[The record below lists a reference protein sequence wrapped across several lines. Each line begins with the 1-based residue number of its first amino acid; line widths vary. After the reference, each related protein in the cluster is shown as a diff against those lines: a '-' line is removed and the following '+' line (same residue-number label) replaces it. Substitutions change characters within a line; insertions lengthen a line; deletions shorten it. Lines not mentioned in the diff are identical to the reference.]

1 MESGKTLES
10 MAIMR
15 LMREISERLP
25 GGKMPDNYVVFDTE
39 TTGVELSVAKI
50 LQYGFCIVVDRKPVS
65 YFSQLVIRP
74 NLVIPKGASDIHGIT
89 MEKLVKTAIP
99 ANQYVPH
106 VVSMMQRW
114 VDDGL
119 SIVGHNLY
127 KFDIPLFQIESAEF
141 GTPFRFDTDGV
152 IDTGMMVKAAQLG
165 ANVKDGETLRGF
177 YSRISE
183 IRAKVKWSLD
193 RHCYDVYNLGRSGV
207 NKTDAHDAAN
217 DCRLTHCLLET
228 LRQEVER

>member
-1 MESGKTLES
+1 MEPGKTLES

-25 GGKMPDNYVVFDTE
+25 GGRMPDNYVVFDTE
-39 TTGVELSVAKI
+39 TTGVELSTAKI
-50 LQYGFCIVVDRKPVS
+50 LQYGFCIVVDRKPAS
-65 YFSQLVIRP
+65 WFSQLVTRP
-74 NLVIPKGASDIHGIT
+74 NLVIPKEASDIHGIT
-89 MEKLVKTAIP
+89 AEKLNETAIP
-99 ANQYVPH
+99 ASQYVPH
-106 VVSMMQRW
+106 VVDMMQKW

-141 GTPFRFDTDGV
+141 GKPFRFDTEGV

-165 ANVKDGETLRGF
+165 ANVKEKETLRGF

-183 IRAKVKWSLD
+183 IRAKAKWSLD
-193 RHCYDVYNLGRSGV
+193 RHCYDTYNLGRSGV
-207 NKTDAHDAAN
+207 KKTDAHDAAN